1 MECLQEKRIKT
12 DCTVRMQIAVEVEVG
27 KGSYDRA
34 GVNIGDDDQG
44 KKTSNKSFTDN
55 LYVKSITEQG

>member
-1 MECLQEKRIKT
+1 
-12 DCTVRMQIAVEVEVG
+12 MQIAVEVEKG
-27 KGSYDRA
+27 KGSYNWA

-55 LYVKSITEQG
+55 LYVKSIIEQG